1 MMIAYIDPG
10 SGAIL
15 LQWIIAGII
24 GVGIFF
30 RTTIVGFLRKL
41 FGRKQDHDS
50 KPEKTQNGE

>member
-24 GVGIFF
+24 GVSLFF

-41 FGRKQDHDS
+41 LRRKPDD
-50 KPEKTQNGE
+50 GENQARNEND